1 MEMNKGDLQQVWSK
15 LEPSEEGAFQY
26 KLISEH
32 SIPILC
38 LGYKGIK
45 KALILEVPEYADIA
59 RYKNHERENISFIN
73 LKTAKCLCIV
83 LEDSYF
89 EDLFDDLVLSIYTY
103 IVDISSVETYLSS
116 FHRTFMK
123 WSSFFA
129 GKNSE
134 GLSPYQLQGLI
145 GELLYLE
152 YQIERTKNIN
162 EELNSWRGPYDEG
175 HDFIKESLDIEVK
188 TITQTS
194 NNVKIS
200 SEFQLESAPGK
211 SLELAVIR
219 LMPDAENGINLS
231 VIIDRLKDQIILKN
245 GDLSI
250 FVRALLQK
258 GIDSYTVQNY
268 KNQRFIPQNLE
279 EYNCDSDLF
288 PKIIRSN
295 SHDAI
300 NKIKYSIN
308 LALLTDFKLSE
319 IDL

>member
-1 MEMNKGDLQQVWSK
+1 MNKENLQQVWSK
-15 LEPSEEGAFQY
+15 LEPSEEGVFQY

-32 SIPILC
+32 SVPILC
-38 LGYKGIK
+38 LGFKGIK
-45 KALILEVPEYADIA
+45 KALILEVPANADIS
-59 RYKNHERENISFIN
+59 RYKDNERENISFIN

-89 EDLFDDLVLSIYTY
+89 EDLFDDLVLSIFTHT
-103 IVDISSVETYLSS
+103 VDISSIETYLSS

-123 WSSFFA
+123 WSSLFA
-129 GKNSE
+129 GKHNE
-134 GLSPYQLQGLI
+134 GLTPYQLQGLI

-152 YQIERTKNIN
+152 HQIDGTTDIN

-211 SLELAVIR
+211 SLVLAVIR
-219 LMPDAENGINLS
+219 LMPNTENGISLS
-231 VIIDRLKDQIILKN
+231 VIIDRLKDQIILKD

-250 FVRALLQK
+250 FVKALLQK
-258 GIDSYTVQNY
+258 GIDSYTAQNY

-279 EYNCDSDLF
+279 KYTCDSERF

-300 NKIKYSIN
+300 NSIKYSIN
-308 LALLTDFKLSE
+308 LTLLTDFKLSQ
-319 IDL
+319 IDF